1 MNIPN
6 EALIKKNISN
16 ENIKYYS
23 KNGFLIAYH
32 HKGIEDLIEPFI
44 RPANVTD
51 IN

>member
-6 EALIKKNISN
+6 EALIKQNISN

-23 KNGFLIAYH
+23 KNGFLIVYH
-32 HKGIEDLIEPFI
+32 YKEIEPFV
-44 RPANVTD
+44 RPENVTD